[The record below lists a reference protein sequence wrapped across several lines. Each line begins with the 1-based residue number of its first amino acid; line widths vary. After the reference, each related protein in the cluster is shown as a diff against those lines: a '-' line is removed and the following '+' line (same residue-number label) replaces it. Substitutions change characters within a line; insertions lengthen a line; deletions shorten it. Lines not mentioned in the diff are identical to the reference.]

1 MKAKRV
7 LAAILC
13 AAMIFSSESFSMG
26 VLATETSEP
35 AATPAVVEDQ
45 EKGSTPEASQT
56 PDATEEA
63 EDTQSPSVTQ
73 QPEDAQSPSV
83 TQEPEGSQSPD
94 NSEEPEETPTPERGD
109 TDASQSPAV
118 TPTPGETPGQNG
130 DEGGNPDAVQTPS
143 ALPGATAE
151 PEEINPEESPALSD
165 MLGEGI
171 SPTPD
176 MIPEPDDLLAEDELE
191 LVELTTSD
199 VITVSEDGELGLV
212 EGITDD
218 QFPSTLKIPDNVVTI
233 PDGLFKNNR
242 KIQVVEFGSNSQ
254 LESIGAEAFERS
266 TLTTI
271 NIPKGVT
278 EIKEGTFKNSY
289 LSSITFDD
297 NSVISVGKEAFMST
311 RIAVFAAPS
320 SLETIGESAFT
331 GCTQL
336 AYLTLAN
343 VKTIS
348 YGAFSGCKQLTN
360 GRTIWNNNLTTIGEY
375 AFQNCGFSV
384 LDLGDIDSAEIVIG
398 EGAFADCTSMTSVNL
413 PKNVKTLSS
422 ELFSGCTSLKSV
434 ILPDEIVTIESSAF
448 EGCTALTKIVIPANV
463 TAIRSNAF
471 NNCSALTEIFIY
483 QPNTTSDDFV
493 IAEDAFP
500 VKSGVTMWGY
510 DGKVEDYAEKMGYKF
525 ETLSEKYTIYMSS
538 QFATYAS
545 LTVDKNPVV
554 AGAEVTITISPKSGY
569 SLVDGTLTISGRTEA
584 KATLVSCTSTKQV
597 FSFIMPE
604 GMPTT
609 SGEKQVV
616 IDAEFIKVSELSS
629 SELVYQLEKVNNQIG
644 EFINNKYVI
653 SKTGSQVQLVI
664 SDSDNQTIGS
674 WLLTYKSSNTSV
686 ATISSTGIICAK
698 GKGDATITA
707 TLRSNTSKKISFV
720 VHVEEDA
727 VIDQLELKL
736 GSPNRATLKTVEV
749 EEIENGQNVTKTY
762 QVIEFNKA
770 TLAAASQSFKV
781 SFNAK
786 ESGSTATNLIVDSTW
801 ASVDSSIASVS
812 SSKSGDNS
820 NTITVKKGVEGETTI
835 TVTVTNKD
843 KTVCKES
850 FIIRV
855 IDATPRLADTK
866 IAVNSLSTVGTAID
880 IVPVYGYDINQEE
893 GLKLCQKIVSGG
905 VTSYEE
911 YDGLE
916 IIYDSTENTYRVVA
930 NESLTLAAGKTLSF
944 KGSSQLYIRGKFEE
958 SGTFTIPVPEITV
971 TNKALNPTVKLT
983 GKINLF
989 YNSTASDAEQ
999 GSIQVTQS
1007 LTTET
1012 VERYKLVSAANYK
1025 KAGSEAE
1032 DTFAA
1037 NFTIDENGV
1046 IRRSDRETLAQVS
1059 GKNVVSG
1066 YLYIY
1071 YEGYSEPVKKSIK
1084 LSTCNTSPS
1093 YVLSTTSATASVYK
1107 SGQEYQLYLLDK
1119 KTKAKI
1125 DLSKIDTVSF
1135 DYSNTGTTR
1144 ELFTDLS
1151 TSDVETDSDG
1161 NDYINLQVDGT
1172 PFKGKAVINVKMSTW
1187 SKSLKYTFTL
1197 KTTST
1202 LATFKFSSSTAT
1214 LNSLCK
1220 SQGATLTGTLN
1231 QADAEMQGF
1240 DEDTLTYTGSKK
1252 TAEEAKKLNI
1262 TFEGASIKISLPD
1275 SETVKAGT
1283 YSFKVRPVV
1292 QYGSRSVTLNYVTF
1306 KVTVKSSIPTVKLKS
1321 STLTLNAK
1329 CPGDEV
1335 VSTTYTINNLPAGST
1350 YTVDTDDVRLSAVSK
1365 NSIAAADMINNIELT
1380 CEDGSISAKLS
1391 ADGIYAKSFSYDYY
1405 VNGLK
1410 IKIGGEAEE
1419 IELSPFKLKI
1429 KGTLTN
1435 PSIKVTAKG
1444 TLNPVDATSS
1454 IVYTAKV
1461 SNIVSDI
1468 SDISIRELNLTDN
1481 KNDYYRDDNNNP
1493 ISEHFELEWFGN
1505 TAVVKAKDGAG
1516 LTSGASYKIQL
1527 VFRLSAVAGK
1537 QYVTSDITIKPKQT
1551 LPKIK
1556 ADKTTAYL
1564 YAGQNRAKTVDVAIT
1579 KTTLTGAEIEN
1590 VVFAKG
1596 TAEAIQRAYRISYD
1610 ENTGVMTLRLV
1621 NPSLL
1626 VMNKKYTITFETK
1639 CKNQLENSTGTTF
1652 KMTVTV
1658 RK

>member
-191 LVELTTSD
+191 LVEASD
-199 VITVSEDGELGLV
+199 AYITVVDGVLGIKDGV
-212 EGITDD
+212 TS
-218 QFPSTLKIPDNVVTI
+218 FPSTLIIPDEATEI
-233 PDGLFKNNR
+233 PDRLFKNTN
-242 KIQVVEFGSNSQ
+242 IQIIKFNDTSS
-254 LESIGAEAFERS
+254 LTSIGIGAFEGS
-266 TLTTI
+266 TLTSI
-271 NIPKGVT
+271 NIPAGVT
-278 EIKEGTFKNSY
+278 EIKEDTFKNSA
-289 LSSITFDD
+289 LASITFDG
-297 NSVISVGKEAFMST
+297 SAVESVGKEAFMNT
-311 RIAVFAAPS
+311 NLANFRAPS
-320 SLETIGESAFT
+320 ALKTIGESAFSS
-331 GCTQL
+331 CL
-336 AYLTLAN
+336 LLSNLTLGN
-343 VKTIS
+343 VEEIS
-348 YGAFSGCKQLTN
+348 S
-360 GRTIWNNNLTTIGEY
+360 R
-375 AFQNCGFSV
+375 AFQNCKKLRDGGIGWSSSLKIIGSYAFQGCGFSNLSMTTV
-384 LDLGDIDSAEIVIG
+384 NADGANEVIIGD
-398 EGAFADCTSMTSVNL
+398 GAFAYCTEMTAIRL
-413 PKNVKTLSS
+413 PKNLKTISNRVFL
-422 ELFSGCTSLKSV
+422 GCTNLTGV
-434 ILPDEIVTIESSAF
+434 TLPEETETIESNAF
-448 EGCTALTKIVIPANV
+448 EGCTALARIEIPANV
-463 TAIRSNAF
+463 TTIKSKAF
-471 NNCSALTEIFIY
+471 SSCSALKEIIIN
-483 QPNTTSDDFV
+483 QKDTTSDAFV

-500 VKSGVTMWGY
+500 TKTGVTMWGY
-510 DGKVEDYAEKMGYKF
+510 DGKVQDYAEKMGYTF

-538 QFATYAS
+538 DFAAHAS
-545 LTVDKNPVV
+545 LVVSKNPAI
-554 AGAEVTITISPKSGY
+554 AGEEITITVTPKSGY
-569 SLVDGTLTISGRTEA
+569 CLREGTLTVKGKSEA
-584 KATLVSCTSTKQV
+584 EASLVSCTSTKQV

-604 GMPTT
+604 GMPTS

-616 IDAEFIKVSELSS
+616 IDAEFLSTSDAGSGELAYR
-629 SELVYQLEKVNNQIG
+629 LDKVNNQPIDS
-644 EFINNKYVI
+644 EDYVNNKFTMK
-653 SKTGSQVQLVI
+653 KTGSQAQLIVYGT
-664 SDSDNQTIGS
+664 QTIGS

-749 EEIENGQNVTKTY
+749 EEIENGHNVTKVY

-812 SSKSGDNS
+812 SSKSSDNS

-866 IAVNSLSTVGTAID
+866 IAVNSLSTVGAAID
-880 IVPVYGYDINQEE
+880 IVPVYGYDINSEVELQLCKKKTSGSMISYEDYNDLRIE
-893 GLKLCQKIVSGG
+893 YDSSEDTYRMIASEDLKLASGK
-905 VTSYEE
+905 S
-911 YDGLE
+911 
-916 IIYDSTENTYRVVA
+916 
-930 NESLTLAAGKTLSF
+930 LSF
-944 KGSSQLYIRGKFEE
+944 KGSSQLYIRGEFEQG
-958 SGTFTIPVPEITV
+958 GTFIIPVPEITV

-1012 VERYKLVSAANYK
+1012 VEKYELVSAANYK
-1025 KAGSEAE
+1025 KAGSEEE

-1125 DLSKIDTVSF
+1125 DLSNIDTVSF

-1493 ISEHFELEWFGN
+1493 ISEHFELEWVGN

-1610 ENTGVMTLRLV
+1610 EDTGVMTLRLV